1 MLDTLLHLK
10 RVAPIDFDVVA
21 VNLDQKQPGFPE
33 HVLPDYFEKNGIN
46 VSAPRTTP
54 EWFRPGSKAIAGRVH
69 HRSSMLAVL

>member
-46 VSAPRTTP
+46 YFIIDKDTYSIVK
-54 EWFRPGSKAIAGRVH
+54 EKAKRRADYVP
-69 HRSSMLAVL
+69 A